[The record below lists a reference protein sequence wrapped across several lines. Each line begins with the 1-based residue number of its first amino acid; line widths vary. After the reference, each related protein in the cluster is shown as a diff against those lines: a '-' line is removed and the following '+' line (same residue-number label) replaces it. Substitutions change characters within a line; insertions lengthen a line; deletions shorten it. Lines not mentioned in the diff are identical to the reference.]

1 MLKIFKN
8 FQQKKHGQRGTK
20 VSANKYQQKDTK
32 TKKQKIHNFS
42 VTRLGKKRQLPMQEP
57 IETIMVQAQQNFDVV
72 GRLNPI
78 QTEIEDDRIL
88 NALIKQ
94 KNVIYRITPLGLLFP
109 ASVKN
114 NTKQIFIMCRE
125 LNDVKKALLND
136 KIYGLLA
143 IIDLSKIDNWDEIKG
158 KST

>member
-1 MLKIFKN
+1 
-8 FQQKKHGQRGTK
+8 
-20 VSANKYQQKDTK
+20 
-32 TKKQKIHNFS
+32 
-42 VTRLGKKRQLPMQEP
+42 MQEP
-57 IETIMVQAQQNFDVV
+57 IETIIVQAQQNFDVV